1 MTQALG
7 APLRM
12 QYHPRS
18 LRPEVESRDMF
29 EIVKAGGIVMVPIIL
44 ASIIAVAIILERFW
58 ALREQ
63 RVVPIELTDKVW
75 QWIENRALTDKQ
87 ILALEQHSPLGRVL
101 AAGIANRHRERA
113 VMISAIEDAGR
124 HVTHDLERYLNM
136 LGTIAAVSPLLGLLG
151 TVTGMIRTFKAIT
164 VAGVGNPTAMAGG
177 IAEALLTTAAGL
189 LVAIPALVAYR
200 YLRGRV
206 DALVVQMEKESIKL
220 VQAIDRAM
228 VTRPLAAHE
237 VVNEDEAA

>member
-1 MTQALG
+1 
-7 APLRM
+7 
-12 QYHPRS
+12 
-18 LRPEVESRDMF
+18 MF

-44 ASIIAVAIILERFW
+44 ASIVAVAIILERSW
-58 ALREQ
+58 TLREQ
-63 RVVPIELTDKVW
+63 RVVPAELTDKVW
-75 QWIENRALTDKQ
+75 QWVENRALTDKQ

-101 AAGIANRHRERA
+101 AAGIANRHRDRSIM
-113 VMISAIEDAGR
+113 VSAIEDAGR

-151 TVTGMIRTFKAIT
+151 TVTGMIRTFRAIT
-164 VAGVGNPTAMAGG
+164 QAGIGNPAAMAGG

-189 LVAIPALVAYR
+189 LVAIPALLAYR

-220 VQAIDRAM
+220 VQAVDRTL
-228 VTRPLAAHE
+228 VTRPLATHE
-237 VVNEDEAA
+237 VGDDEDAAA